1 MRTIDEIKRSMT
13 EAFMKDAT
21 LAGKYGFTPGDDWN
35 ATFSAVSVENIII
48 YIVAAA
54 IWVLESLFDEHKKDV
69 DARIEEILPHR
80 PKWYRDKALAYMEGK
95 TLIDGTDK
103 YDTSGMNESEI
114 EQARIVKYAAATE
127 SEDSSMLTIKIAT
140 KGSEGLEPIDAET
153 EVQFAAY
160 IKEIKDAGVKIAI
173 VNKEADSFRCSLTV
187 YYDAM
192 LLSDDVK
199 DAVEAA
205 VEDYI
210 QGLPFNGEYTNMAL
224 TDRLQQVE
232 GVKIVE
238 VTASSAQPQGGA
250 WQNINARYTP
260 EAGYMTVGDIETNMQ
275 AYG

>member
-1 MRTIDEIKRSMT
+1 MT

-21 LAGKYGFTPGDDWN
+21 LAGKYGFTPGNDWN

-48 YIVAAA
+48 YIVAVA
-54 IWVLESLFDEHKKDV
+54 IWVLERLFDEHKKDV

-127 SEDSSMLTIKIAT
+127 SEDSSILTVKIAG
-140 KGSEGLEPIDAET
+140 KDGEGKLTPIEQAESFT
-153 EVQFAAY
+153 AY
-160 IKEIKDAGVKIAI
+160 MKEIKDAGVRILV
-173 VNKEADSFRCSLTV
+173 VNKEADGFRCSLTV
-187 YYDAM
+187 CYDAM
-192 LLSDDVK
+192 LLGDDVK

-205 VEDYI
+205 VEEYI

-260 EAGYMTVGDIETNMQ
+260 EAGYMTVSDIEINMQ